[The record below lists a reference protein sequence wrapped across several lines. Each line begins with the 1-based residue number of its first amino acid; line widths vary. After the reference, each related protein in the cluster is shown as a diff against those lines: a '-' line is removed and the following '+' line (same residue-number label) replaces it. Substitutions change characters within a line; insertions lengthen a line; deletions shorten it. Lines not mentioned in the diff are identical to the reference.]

1 MDQILPNFDHLP
13 PRMVKL
19 VLIDFRHAWW
29 HSHWTLMGATVTQLL
44 KRGIKLLR
52 GPNFT
57 QFWPPTLLEWTIGN
71 NFHNTYSLLTWP
83 SVDFLLTTYSPL
95 RSYWMPPK
103 ICVIYVALY
112 IYYIIM
118 AQCKIHTLFFAF
130 GNLIAK
136 QFYNYVF

>member
-1 MDQILPNFDHLP
+1 
-13 PRMVKL
+13 MVKNL
-19 VLIDFRHAWW
+19 IKMPLENRVNPVVLRE
-29 HSHWTLMGATVTQLL
+29 
-44 KRGIKLLR
+44 RGGKIMMIMMVAVARYFDGSWLGVIQQLR